1 MVLRQAL
8 RRDDAPLLRTNGWC
22 ANAELLARLA
32 PHARRT
38 DPVPAAARYDLTQR
52 PSRVKPW
59 HQLLDA
65 WRARPIIRAARLT
78 VTTLLLAVG
87 AALTGG
93 AMLRAQSDT
102 TRTDTARARIDLLAP
117 IGALVV
123 APAAMPF
130 PMGERLV
137 IGRRYRPISG
147 SSSTKQDASVN

>member
-1 MVLRQAL
+1 GLGSAPGLRQTGSGYVVVRAMLRRQAL
-8 RRDDAPLLRTNGWC
+8 TRNDAPPFRTNGWA

-78 VTTLLLAVG
+78 STALLLAVTP
-87 AALTGG
+87 ALTGG
-93 AMLRAQSDT
+93 AILGAQSDT
-102 TRTDTARARIDLLAP
+102 ANADTARARVDVLAP
-117 IGALVV
+117 IGALVA
-123 APAAMPF
+123 APAAVPF
-130 PMGERLV
+130 PVGERLV
-137 IGRRYRPISG
+137 
-147 SSSTKQDASVN
+147 